1 MDQVVKIPPRDPQKG
16 KKVREPG
23 YSRLAHL
30 IREEIF
36 DGSVKAGDR
45 LKVSEIAKRYGTST
59 NPAREALQVLE
70 GEGLVTIMPNRGA
83 SVREMSEDTLHNV
96 FDLRRVLWVYIVRTF
111 VEMASQDDIAQLR
124 RLQEVCEQAVQA
136 EDYFAFH
143 TANIAFH
150 DMIVDH
156 HFNAEAVAI
165 IRKHNGWMKAF
176 SKSEPLSLAQMR
188 RSSAEHW
195 QIVQAVEN
203 GETDGAAEAIA
214 LHLNNAQAS
223 FLERLRRKR
232 LNQIG

>member
-1 MDQVVKIPPRDPQKG
+1 M
-16 KKVREPG
+16 
-23 YSRLAHL
+23 
-30 IREEIF
+30 
-36 DGSVKAGDR
+36 
-45 LKVSEIAKRYGTST
+45 
-59 NPAREALQVLE
+59 LE

-111 VEMASQDDIAQLR
+111 VEMASQDEIAQLR

-136 EDYFAFH
+136 EDYAAFH
-143 TANIAFH
+143 AGNIAFH

-176 SKSEPLSLAQMR
+176 AKSEPLSLAQMR

-195 QIVQAVEN
+195 QIVEAIEN
-203 GETDGAAEAIA
+203 GETDKAAEAIA

-223 FLERLRRKR
+223 FLARLRRKR
-232 LNQIG
+232 VNQID